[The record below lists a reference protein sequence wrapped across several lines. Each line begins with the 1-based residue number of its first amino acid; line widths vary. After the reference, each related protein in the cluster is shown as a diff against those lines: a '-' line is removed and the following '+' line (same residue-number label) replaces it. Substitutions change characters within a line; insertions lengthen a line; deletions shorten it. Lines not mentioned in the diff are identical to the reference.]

1 MSRCYIT
8 KHENVSFSEEICM
21 SREADSISGENLYP
35 IDPESAAEMIR
46 LLDQDRLMTQAMHGL
61 FSEHNN
67 DFTGYQ
73 HILDL
78 ACGPGGWVQEVA
90 FANPDIEVTGIDIS
104 KAMITYAQQQAQ
116 IQHLDNAHFQVMN
129 IKEPLTFDEHSFDLI
144 NARLIFSFM
153 PPAMWPI
160 LLRECRRILRPGG
173 TIRLTE
179 GEWGFSNS
187 PAYEKI
193 MWLIN
198 RALQQAGQSFSPNGY
213 HVGVVPMMSR
223 LLKDAGYQHVQ
234 LQPHVQDYSIGT
246 EAHYSLFKDIQ
257 KLFPLIQPFILQ
269 SGMIG
274 REELEQ
280 LIQDAL
286 AEMQLEN
293 FCTLA
298 FYATAWGQNP
308 HLPL

>member
-1 MSRCYIT
+1 
-8 KHENVSFSEEICM
+8 M
-21 SREADSISGENLYP
+21 SREVDSISGENLYP

-46 LLDQDRLMTQAMHGL
+46 LLDQDRLMTQAMGGL
-61 FSEHNN
+61 LSERNN

-73 HILDL
+73 RVLDL

-104 KAMITYAQQQAQ
+104 KAMIAYAQQQAQ
-116 IQHLDNAHFQVMN
+116 IQHLDNVHFQVMS
-129 IKEPLTFDEHSFDLI
+129 IKEPLIFEDHSFDLV

-153 PPAMWPI
+153 PPSMWPI

-179 GEWGFSNS
+179 GEWGFSNA

-213 HVGVVPMMSR
+213 HVGIVPMMSH
-223 LLKDAGYQHVQ
+223 LLKDAGYQQVQ
-234 LQPHVQDYSIGT
+234 LQPHLQNCSAGE
-246 EAHYSLFKDIQ
+246 EAHYALFKDIQ
-257 KLFPLIQPFILQ
+257 KIFPLLQPFMLQ
-269 SGMIG
+269 SGLVEK
-274 REELEQ
+274 EEYEQ
-280 LIQDAL
+280 LAQNAL

-293 FCTLA
+293 FCTIA
-298 FYATAWGQNP
+298 FYVTASGQNP
-308 HLPL
+308 